1 MIRLL
6 VLAISAMMAL
16 TATAASATELTVKV
30 AGKAVPQ
37 VHADIVDAAKT
48 VCREDLGETRFGEDL
63 MPYCVRD
70 VAQAAIYKVGSPALL
85 AYDKA
90 NRRSAY
96 LMKISR

>member
-6 VLAISAMMAL
+6 VLAITALMAVS
-16 TATAASATELTVKV
+16 ATAASATELTVKV

-37 VHADIVDAAKT
+37 VHADIVEAAKT
-48 VCREDLGETRFGEDL
+48 VCHEDLGETRFGEDL

-70 VAQAAIYKVGSPALL
+70 VAQAAIIKVNSPALF

-90 NRRSAY
+90 QRRSAY

>member
-1 MIRLL
+1 MIRLI
-6 VLAISAMMAL
+6 VLAITAFMAVS
-16 TATAASATELTVKV
+16 ATAATASELTVKV

-37 VHADIVDAAKT
+37 VHADIIDAAKT
-48 VCREDLGETRFGEDL
+48 VCRQDIGGTTDGEDL

-70 VAQAAIYKVGSPALL
+70 VAQAAMYKVNSPALM

-96 LMKISR
+96 VLKASR

>member
-6 VLAISAMMAL
+6 VLAITAVMAVS
-16 TATAASATELTVKV
+16 ATAASATELTVKV

-70 VAQAAIYKVGSPALL
+70 VAQAAIYKVNSPALI

-90 NRRSAY
+90 NRRSVY
-96 LMKISR
+96 LTKISR